1 MINFTLLGAGRIGKM
16 HAQIISDHE
25 GANLVNVYDVNQEFA
40 SQVASDNNANIAK
53 SPIDAIK
60 DENVDAVLIAS
71 ATPTHTE
78 YLVMSTEANKA
89 VLCEK
94 PIDLDINKVNE
105 CRDRIAGSSNL
116 IQIGFN
122 RRFDKSHA
130 SLQQAYS
137 NGEIGDLEKII
148 ITSRDPSPPGLDYLN
163 AAGGF
168 FRDTTIHDFDLSR
181 FILGDDPIIEI
192 SAFGDN
198 LFDENAKIAN
208 DFDTAMFILR
218 SKAGVLI
225 HINNSRRAVYGYD
238 QRVEIFGSKGMMIS
252 GNQTPTSVRS
262 YTDSH
267 TSSKEPIY
275 NFFIERYE
283 QAYKDQLHEF
293 IHSVKSN
300 SKSKVTFEDGRNA
313 LILAN
318 AAYESHN
325 NKKVVSIDFS

>member
-1 MINFTLLGAGRIGKM
+1 M
-16 HAQIISDHE
+16 Q
-25 GANLVNVYDVNQEFA
+25 QE
-40 SQVASDNNANIAK
+40 
-53 SPIDAIK
+53 
-60 DENVDAVLIAS
+60 
-71 ATPTHTE
+71 
-78 YLVMSTEANKA
+78 
-89 VLCEK
+89 
-94 PIDLDINKVNE
+94 
-105 CRDRIAGSSNL
+105 
-116 IQIGFN
+116 
-122 RRFDKSHA
+122 
-130 SLQQAYS
+130 
-137 NGEIGDLEKII
+137 
-148 ITSRDPSPPGLDYLN
+148 
-163 AAGGF
+163 GF

-262 YTDSH
+262 YTESQ

-283 QAYKDQLHEF
+283 QAYKDQLNEF

-300 SKSKVTFEDGRNA
+300 KKSKVTFEDGRNA